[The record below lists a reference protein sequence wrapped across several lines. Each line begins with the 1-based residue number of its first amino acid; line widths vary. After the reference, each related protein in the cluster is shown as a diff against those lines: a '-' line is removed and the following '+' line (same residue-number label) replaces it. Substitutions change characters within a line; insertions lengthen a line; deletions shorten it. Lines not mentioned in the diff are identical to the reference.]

1 MLKSLSSIVILSLTL
16 LTSCT
21 FYEPEFKGGEKIKF
35 QELEGRVIKFTAG
48 GNILNENK
56 FAIKVKPSDL
66 DAYIEGDYIG
76 KVHLD
81 KKIKMKRN
89 QEAFID
95 APFTATLEKGAL
107 FKAMKYAGR
116 SEIQVRLKGKVRVG
130 VWFIG
135 KKIEVNETRT
145 INGANLKF

>member
-1 MLKSLSSIVILSLTL
+1 MYKVLSKSILFSFL
-16 LTSCT
+16 LLVSCT
-21 FYEPEFKGGEKIKF
+21 FYEPEFKGGETIKF
-35 QELEGRVIKFTAG
+35 QELNGREIKFTAG
-48 GNILNENK
+48 GNILNENG

-81 KKIKMKRN
+81 QKIKMKRK

-95 APFTATLEKGAL
+95 APFTATLAQGAL
-107 FKAMKYAGR
+107 LKAMKYANKDK
-116 SEIQVRLKGKVRVG
+116 IQIRLKGKVKVG

-135 KKIEVNETRT
+135 KNIDVNETRT
-145 INGANLKF
+145 IDGANLKF